1 MKARLE
7 KTIDIVSDNTENLG
21 TVRQLDSVDFAVT
34 LTGLKTTENTT
45 IELLMKRS
53 DDVFIEQNN
62 DTITITG
69 ETISTTFKPE
79 ATNVDGMV
87 FLNVIVFEGTERV
100 TTCKMYYVV
109 QDILEGDAIAD
120 NADGIRSLAE
130 LDALILKANTDLN
143 EYAAKMLDMTADM
156 DSLEQRMA
164 SLELNGGSTGGGG
177 TVDIDLTD
185 YAMKSYVDNAV
196 ADISLTPGPM
206 GPAGAQGPKGDKGDQ
221 GFQGIQGVKGDKGD
235 AGPQGLQGIQGLKG
249 DTGATGPKG
258 DTGLTGK
265 SAYQSWLDA
274 GHTGT
279 ELDFLNSLKGPQGIQ
294 GPAGKDGVTQ
304 DLSNYYTKTE
314 TDNAIANASLGGGGT
329 VDLSAYATNESVDSK
344 ISAIELT
351 PGPQGAT
358 GADGKSAYQVWLD
371 NGHTG
376 TETEYLNSLVG
387 AKGETGAQGLQGI
400 QGPAGVD
407 GTNGIN
413 GKSVYQIWLE
423 GGNTGTE
430 LDFIASLKGV
440 DGAVGPQGPQGE
452 QGPVGPKG
460 DTGAQG
466 EQGIQGITG
475 TNGTT
480 PNIIIGTVTTLDSAS
495 SATVSLNASSTTENP
510 ILDFGIPKGADGTDG
525 ATQDLSG
532 YVTTDALATQ
542 VTETEA
548 KIPIKT
554 ADIASGSNLLI
565 GTGVT
570 KIEVVTAYPA
580 SPVTGVLYI
589 KVGA

>member
-196 ADISLTPGPM
+196 ADISLTPGPVGPM

-235 AGPQGLQGIQGLKG
+235 AGPQGLQGIQG
-249 DTGATGPKG
+249 
-258 DTGLTGK
+258 
-265 SAYQSWLDA
+265 
-274 GHTGT
+274 
-279 ELDFLNSLKGPQGIQ
+279 
-294 GPAGKDGVTQ
+294 PAGKDGVTQ

-314 TDNAIANASLGGGGT
+314 TDNAIANASLGGGGS

-376 TETEYLNSLVG
+376 TETDYLNSLVG

-407 GTNGIN
+407 GTNGID

-510 ILDFGIPKGADGTDG
+510 ILDFGIPKGADGTGG
-525 ATQDLSG
+525 AAQDLSG